1 MPVDLRAV
9 VNYFKLSLLKHEKKL
24 SESRFI
30 SEFPPK
36 VIKTKASGIL
46 VNKKFIRIL
55 MSDSQT
61 AFENERRERLLQAR
75 RIVVKLGTGTVTTND
90 GALAANR
97 VEPIASQIA
106 DLKRAHK
113 QVVLVSSGAVG
124 MGAGKLGLHR
134 ARLDDLVTR
143 QACAAVGQSLL
154 MHAYEQL
161 FHAHNVK
168 IAQLLLTEADFT
180 NRGRYTNLRRTI
192 EKLLKLGVLP
202 IINENDTVSTA
213 ELVYTNH
220 GANRVFSDNDRLAAL
235 VAGKLEADALVL
247 LTNVDGLLA
256 KQFDQATNSEKTT
269 VISLVT
275 EVTAEIKALAAGPSI
290 GGRGGMITKL
300 EAAEIA
306 QRAGGAAIIA
316 NGSATNVLSRIFA
329 GEAIGTCFLPARR
342 RTGKRRWIE
351 YAADVRGKIIVNTGA
366 RQALSGG
373 KASLLASGAV
383 GVEHDFAAQ
392 DVVSIVDE
400 TGAEFARG
408 IANCASQEAEIL
420 IENKENKIADQD
432 STLKKRVL
440 ITRNNIV
447 LLN

>member
-1 MPVDLRAV
+1 MAAL
-9 VNYFKLSLLKHEKKL
+9 HE
-24 SESRFI
+24 E
-30 SEFPPK
+30 
-36 VIKTKASGIL
+36 
-46 VNKKFIRIL
+46 
-55 MSDSQT
+55 
-61 AFENERRERLLQAR
+61 FENERRARLLQAR
-75 RIVVKLGTGTVTTND
+75 RIVVKLGTGTVTTSD

-113 QVVLVSSGAVG
+113 QIVLVSSGAVG

-143 QACAAVGQSLL
+143 QACAAIGQSLL
-154 MHAYEQL
+154 MHAYEKL
-161 FHAHNVK
+161 FAAHNIK

-180 NRGRYTNLRRTI
+180 NRQRYTNLRRTI

-202 IINENDTVSTA
+202 IVNENDTVSTA

-220 GANRVFSDNDRLAAL
+220 GASRVFSDNDRLAAL

-247 LTNVDGLLA
+247 LTNVEGLLA
-256 KQFDQATNSEKTT
+256 KQFDPATKSEKLK
-269 VISLVT
+269 VIPLVI
-275 EVTAEIKALAAGPSI
+275 EVTAEIKALAAGPST

-316 NGSATNVLSRIFA
+316 NGSEQDILNRVFA
-329 GEAIGTCFLPARR
+329 GETIGTCFLPARR
-342 RTGKRRWIE
+342 GTGKRRWIE
-351 YAADVRGKIIVNTGA
+351 YAADVRGKLIVNAGA
-366 RQALSGG
+366 RQALNGG
-373 KASLLASGAV
+373 KASLLANGVV
-383 GVEHDFAAQ
+383 GVEHDFAAR

-408 IANCASQEAEIL
+408 IANCTSQEADRL
-420 IENKENKIADQD
+420 IKNKENNVADQD
-432 STLKKRVL
+432 SPLKKRVL